1 MRRVTRSQA
10 GHGADTNTPLSDS
23 PVPTRRGR
31 CQVRSTA
38 APLIPDT
45 VPADDSPHPVPDP
58 ADDLSH
64 LVVPISDLTTSPQ
77 MLIEDLPLPP
87 TGLDTDLPVPSAN
100 PPLTPTSMLD
110 AVQPET
116 IPAPDLN
123 LEPFVLTSSAL
134 EVPSHTE
141 PEPSAP
147 ALVRKALKH
156 QGPDV
161 IVYLYVNVQLPARE
175 V

>member
-10 GHGADTNTPLSDS
+10 GHGADKNTPLSDS

-64 LVVPISDLTTSPQ
+64 LVVPISDLTTSP
-77 MLIEDLPLPP
+77 LIEGLPLPP
-87 TGLDTDLPVPSAN
+87 TGLIQT
-100 PPLTPTSMLD
+100 
-110 AVQPET
+110 
-116 IPAPDLN
+116 
-123 LEPFVLTSSAL
+123 
-134 EVPSHTE
+134 
-141 PEPSAP
+141 
-147 ALVRKALKH
+147 
-156 QGPDV
+156 
-161 IVYLYVNVQLPARE
+161 YLCHLLICL
-175 V
+175 

>member
-10 GHGADTNTPLSDS
+10 GHGADKNTPLSDS

-64 LVVPISDLTTSPQ
+64 LVVPISDLATSPQ
-77 MLIEDLPLPP
+77 KLIEDLPLPP
-87 TGLDTDLPVPSAN
+87 TGLDTDLPVLSAK
-100 PPLTPTSMLD
+100 PPLALTSTPD
-110 AVQPET
+110 AV
-116 IPAPDLN
+116 
-123 LEPFVLTSSAL
+123 EPLVPTSSAL
-134 EVPSHTE
+134 EAPSHTE
-141 PEPSAP
+141 SEPP
-147 ALVRKALKH
+147 ASGKTSPHNLEQLEK
-156 QGPDV
+156 
-161 IVYLYVNVQLPARE
+161 IISYLEYLPTLYLIMYPPLPIRSD
-175 V
+175 